1 MSEPHFDIERE
12 QWRKACRGPA
22 PNIGARFGSRKRK
35 LLFEDGDVKRLQK
48 CCDEKAACVTS
59 PVRK

>member
-12 QWRKACRGPA
+12 QWRKACEGPA

-35 LLFEDGDVKRLQK
+35 MLFEKRT
-48 CCDEKAACVTS
+48 ATS
-59 PVRK
+59 KGYKSVATKKRPA